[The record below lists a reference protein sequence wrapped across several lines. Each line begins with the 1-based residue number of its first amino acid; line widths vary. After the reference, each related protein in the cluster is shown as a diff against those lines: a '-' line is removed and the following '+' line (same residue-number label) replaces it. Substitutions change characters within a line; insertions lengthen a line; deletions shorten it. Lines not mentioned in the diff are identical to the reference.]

1 MNKNLLTFREQKEK
15 ELREKKA
22 QRKITI
28 AIYFTA
34 FIGIVALVASLTN
47 LF

>member
-22 QRKITI
+22 QRQITI
-28 AIYFTA
+28 AIYFTG
-34 FIGIVALVASLTN
+34 FIGTLAMVASLTN